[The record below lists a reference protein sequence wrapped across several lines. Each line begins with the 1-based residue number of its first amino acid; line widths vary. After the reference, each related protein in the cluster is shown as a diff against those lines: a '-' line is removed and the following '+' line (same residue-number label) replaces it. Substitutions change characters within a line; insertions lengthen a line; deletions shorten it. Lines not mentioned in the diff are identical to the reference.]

1 MGQARVI
8 EEDLTMISKKI
19 ENAYNKQIT
28 AELYASNLYLAM
40 GAYFDSLAFRGFGH
54 WLRLQSEE
62 ERQHA
67 LRIIDIVVDRGGNV
81 EIHEIEAP
89 GSFESPLAVFEQVVA
104 QEQKVTRMFHS
115 LSNLAEEE
123 SDHTTLVELE
133 WFILEQREEERV
145 SGDLLKKVRLLQDS
159 PSGMLELDRDL
170 AGRTAEEGEPE
181 EGAQE

>member
-1 MGQARVI
+1 
-8 EEDLTMISKKI
+8 MISEKI
-19 ENAYNKQIT
+19 EAAYNRQIT

-67 LRIIDIVVDRGGNV
+67 LRIIDIVVDRGGTV
-81 EIHEIEAP
+81 EIHGIETP
-89 GSFESPLAVFEQVVA
+89 GTFESPLAVYEQVLA
-104 QEQKVTRMFHS
+104 QEQKVTRMFHA
-115 LSNLAEEE
+115 LSDLAEAE

-133 WFILEQREEERV
+133 WFLLEQVEEERV
-145 SGDLLKKVRLLQDS
+145 SGDLLKKVRLLKDS

-170 AGRTAEEGEPE
+170 AGRTAEEDQPE
-181 EGAQE
+181 ESPQA

>member
-1 MGQARVI
+1 
-8 EEDLTMISKKI
+8 MISKKI
-19 ENAYNKQIT
+19 EAAYNKQIT

-40 GAYFDSLAFRGFGH
+40 GAYLDSLAFRGFGH
-54 WLRLQSEE
+54 WLRLQSDE

-67 LRIIDIVVDRGGNV
+67 VRIINIVVDRGGTV
-81 EIHEIEAP
+81 EILDIEAP

-104 QEQKVTRMFHS
+104 QEQSVTRMFHD

-133 WFILEQREEERV
+133 WFLLEQVEEERI

-170 AGRTAEEGEPE
+170 AGRTAEEGQPAENP
-181 EGAQE
+181 QE